1 MIGNISTNSVYL
13 SCINNMVKEEVNN
26 YRERTS
32 LLTMDKAILK
42 AYIIREKYTKEASLR
57 LEAQGNWSLYAG
69 SSVDT
74 INRATP
80 ILTGNGSGS
89 FFLSVST
96 YSRIYFELVCG
107 AERLLLTE
115 RHLPMAGGYNFR
127 DLGGFR
133 TADGRYTK
141 WGKLFRA
148 DELSNLTA
156 DDLKYLSSIPITSV
170 IDFRAQ
176 SEARRS
182 PDKLPPTVHFTYPI
196 AITPGNLSSE
206 GIQANMLKTN
216 IDSHMKHMNRL
227 LVSNPA
233 CVRAFRIFFAIVQN
247 NLSAPLI
254 FHCSAGKD
262 RAGMATALV
271 LFALGVDE
279 ATVMD
284 DYLMSKIYLSDKYDA
299 FIAKYPRAESIFTVK
314 RMFLQA
320 GINQIKRDHGSIMN
334 FLTKELKVDVVRMR
348 RLYLE

>member
-1 MIGNISTNSVYL
+1 MN
-13 SCINNMVKEEVNN
+13 
-26 YRERTS
+26 
-32 LLTMDKAILK
+32 KAIHE
-42 AYIIREKYTKEASLR
+42 ARITREKYTKEASLR
-57 LEAQGNWSLYAG
+57 LEAEGDWSLYAG

-74 INRATP
+74 INKTTP
-80 ILTGNGSGS
+80 VLTGNGGGV
-89 FFLSVST
+89 FFLGVST
-96 YSRIYFELVCG
+96 YSRVYFELVCG
-107 AERLLLTE
+107 EERMILAE

-127 DLGGFR
+127 DLGGIK
-133 TADGRYTK
+133 TMDGRYTK

-182 PDKLPPTVHFTYPI
+182 PDKLPPDVHFTYPI

-262 RAGMATALV
+262 RAGMATALT

-284 DYLMSKIYLSDKYDA
+284 DYLMSKVYLSDKYDA

-314 RMFLQA
+314 RIFLQA

-334 FLTKELKVDVVRMR
+334 FLIKELKVDIAKMR
-348 RLYLE
+348 RLYLEKQAF